1 MGIKVTFQEWMYKT
15 QDGEGQYLVINLDDL
30 KSIESS

>member
-1 MGIKVTFQEWMYKT
+1 MGIKVAFQEWTYKT
-15 QDGEGQYLVINLDDL
+15 QDGEGQYLVNNLDDL